1 MMKRLFAALT
11 ALACAVPA
19 VPAVTA
25 SALSWEGMTEYLVMD
40 TYRNAEN
47 ELTSLTLLEIGTP
60 HTYTLSNCGT
70 DLAAALEGQDA
81 PEIGDI
87 LSVSVPEMLVD
98 VIPGCLH
105 YPKDAPPEID
115 NLGHITEIAK
125 PEYLT
130 LTKADGWKYTLRD
143 EDLNSRYYYAS
154 EEYGGMPVPDLE
166 LKEEGLF
173 YVYNNHVLLQ
183 TSPEEISPE
192 QIPWNVSAILVGE
205 GLADVEGI
213 GLCRFTATEDSFDN
227 ELGIGDAVK
236 LKMRGLAAKV
246 YPAQLPTI
254 ERIDY
259 LGSGADRFGYGEYTV
274 TANDGNYLTLTN
286 RKGEESKYCY
296 KHPDLEL
303 KFYNAGM
310 AENAQVG
317 DTLAFMHNANGAP
330 VVPFDA
336 EKEIRRHEFVVIGVD
351 DPDAPQNY
359 IIIGSGS
366 PTAVYA
372 LGADD
377 LERYL
382 ADGGTPLSYGDIFT
396 FAGDYASTCIWGT
409 NDILLSKPETIRIEG
424 SVFDTAETAV
434 FTLDSASAE
443 TFVWLEGAEKGYEYP
458 VDFMRGTGLSFGDA
472 AFFQPGGID
481 WTKPDMGDRLT
492 MYTYRGVPM
501 FPKSM
506 ERIGDVSGD
515 GDVNAADAAD
525 LLVTAAENG
534 AGMARAVSFAADV
547 NTDSTVDAL
556 DAAAVLTYA
565 AARGSGARLTWEEVL
580 GTKTT

>member
-1 MMKRLFAALT
+1 MKKLFAALT
-11 ALACAVPA
+11 ALACALPA

-25 SALSWEGMTEYLVMD
+25 SALSWSGTTEYLVMD
-40 TYRNAEN
+40 TYQNKEN
-47 ELTSLTLLEIGTP
+47 VLAGLTLLEIGTP

-70 DLAAALEGQDA
+70 DLAAALEGQEE

-87 LSVSVPEMLVD
+87 LSVSAPETIVT

-105 YPKDAPPEID
+105 YPNGKPAEID

-130 LTKADGWKYTLRD
+130 LTKVDGWKYTLRD
-143 EDLNSRYYYAS
+143 EDLNSRDYYAA
-154 EEYGGMPVPDLE
+154 EEYGGMPAPDLE
-166 LKEEGLF
+166 LDEKGLF
-173 YVYNNHVLLQ
+173 YVYNNCVLLQ
-183 TSPEEISPE
+183 TSLEEISPE
-192 QIPWNVSAILVGE
+192 QIPSSATAILVGE

-213 GLCRFTATEDSFDN
+213 GLCRFTATEDSYGN
-227 ELGIGDAVK
+227 ELGAGDAVK
-236 LKMRGLAAKV
+236 LKMRGTVAAV
-246 YPAQLPTI
+246 YPAYLPTI

-259 LGSGADRFGYGEYTV
+259 LGSGAERIGYGEYTV

-303 KFYNAGM
+303 KFYNSEM

-336 EKEIRRHEFVVIGVD
+336 EKEIRRYEFVVIGVD

-359 IIIGSGS
+359 IIIGSSS
-366 PTAVYA
+366 PTAVFW
-372 LGADD
+372 LGSDD
-377 LERYL
+377 VERYL

-396 FAGDYASTCIWGT
+396 LTGEFASTTIWGT
-409 NDILLSKPETIRIEG
+409 NGIMLSKPETIRIEG
-424 SVFDTAETAV
+424 SVFDTAETAE
-434 FTLDSASAE
+434 FTLDSTSAQ

-458 VDFMRGTGLSFGDA
+458 VDFMLGTGLSSGDT

-492 MYTYRGVPM
+492 MYTYNGVPM

-506 ERIGDVSGD
+506 ERVGDVSGD
-515 GDVNAADAAD
+515 GDVNAADAAE

-565 AARGSGARLTWEEVL
+565 AARGSGARLSWEEVL